1 MVDTIMW
8 SLIVFVA
15 RIVDVSLGTI
25 RVNMIIRKKKII
37 AALVGFVEVTIFI
50 SVIVRIIK
58 NVDNIYGILAYGAG
72 FAVGTIVGIIITE
85 KFTRDLVSTN
95 IISKKSNN
103 GIKDL
108 LLKEGFAYTCYKGTG
123 RQGEVEIINVVCSHT
138 SLPKLNKLVHDKDSR
153 AFVVS
158 HMLDKTQ
165 GGFIRGLKKK

>member
-8 SLIVFVA
+8 SLIVFAA

-37 AALVGFVEVTIFI
+37 AALIGFVEVTIFI

-95 IISKKSNN
+95 IISRKSNN

>member
-1 MVDTIMW
+1 MW
-8 SLIVFVA
+8 SLIVFAA

-37 AALVGFVEVTIFI
+37 AALIGFVEVTIFI

-72 FAVGTIVGIIITE
+72 FAVGPIVGIIITE

-95 IISKKSNN
+95 IISRKSNN

-108 LLKEGFAYTCYKGTG
+108 LLKEGFAYTCYKGTR

>member
-1 MVDTIMW
+1 LVDTIMW
-8 SLIVFVA
+8 SLIVFAA

-37 AALVGFVEVTIFI
+37 AALIGFVEVTIFI

-95 IISKKSNN
+95 IISRKSNN

>member
-8 SLIVFVA
+8 SLIVFAA

-37 AALVGFVEVTIFI
+37 AALIGFVEVTIFI

>member
-1 MVDTIMW
+1 LVDTIMW
-8 SLIVFVA
+8 SLIVFAA

-37 AALVGFVEVTIFI
+37 AALIGFVEVTIFI